1 MIPVYDEYNL
11 LVTKKS
17 DSTTITEKI
26 GLKNVSTTI
35 TGLDNVLYEVLS
47 GNTIQSIDFTV
58 EEVGGSNSL
67 SITDATPS
75 YVEHQGDRQY
85 KLVFEK
91 STELGVGETFILKSA
106 DVTAIKVSY
115 KVNFAN
121 AIIGSTDT
129 FIDIGSAQFTI
140 DRNYELDQYD
150 EVKPSITL
158 YFNIV

>member
-1 MIPVYDEYNL
+1 MVPVYDEYNL

-17 DSTTITEKI
+17 DSTTVTEKI
-26 GLKNVSTTI
+26 GLKNVSTSI

-47 GNTIQSIDFTV
+47 GNTIVDVDFTV
-58 EEVGGSNSL
+58 EEVGGTNSL
-67 SITDATPS
+67 SIAEAVPS
-75 YVEHQGDRQY
+75 YVEHQGDGQY

-91 STELGVGETFILKSA
+91 SIELGLGETFILKST
-106 DVTAIKVSY
+106 DVTAVKVSY

-121 AIIGSTDT
+121 SIIGSTDT
-129 FIDIGSAQFTI
+129 YIDIGSAQFTI

-150 EVKPSITL
+150 EIKPSVTL

>member
-1 MIPVYDEYNL
+1 MVPVYDEYNL

-17 DSTTITEKI
+17 DSTTVTEKI
-26 GLKNVSTTI
+26 GLKNVSTSI

-47 GNTIQSIDFTV
+47 GNTIVDVDFTV
-58 EEVGGSNSL
+58 EEVGGTNSL
-67 SITDATPS
+67 SIAEAVPN
-75 YVEHQGDRQY
+75 YVEHQGDGQY

-91 STELGVGETFILKSA
+91 GIELGLGETFILKST
-106 DVTAIKVSY
+106 DVTAVKVSY

-121 AIIGSTDT
+121 SIIGSTDT
-129 FIDIGSAQFTI
+129 YIDIGSAQFTI

-150 EVKPSITL
+150 EIKPSVTL

>member
-1 MIPVYDEYNL
+1 MVPVYDEYNL

-17 DSTTITEKI
+17 DSTTVTEKI
-26 GLKNVSTTI
+26 GLKNVSTSI

-47 GNTIQSIDFTV
+47 GNTIVDVDFTV
-58 EEVGGSNSL
+58 EEVGGTNSL
-67 SITDATPS
+67 SIAEAVPN
-75 YVEHQGDRQY
+75 YVEHQGDGQY

-91 STELGVGETFILKSA
+91 SIELGLGETFILKST
-106 DVTAIKVSY
+106 DVTAVKVSY

-121 AIIGSTDT
+121 SIIGSTDT
-129 FIDIGSAQFTI
+129 YIDIGSAQFTI

-150 EVKPSITL
+150 EIKPSVTL